1 MEKNFMSMTPQKEL
15 ESLIDFWKKL
25 DLSKKQK
32 IHSEDVE
39 LISAQI
45 NDSFNYDE
53 TAFNYMEDKKERRKF
68 QSSLIPQ
75 PYIGNLRTANIFI
88 LSLNPGFEFCDYHS
102 ETENAD
108 FRKALEDTLYQ
119 NFNDDGYFA
128 WPFNPKFLWTSGAKY
143 WLKKI
148 NTAKNSLI
156 EEFIEQEKT
165 KGNDFSFSQAIKLFS
180 KKIAFLEV
188 VPYHSRE
195 FSFSKY
201 KKLPSTKKM
210 FDFIKGYV
218 IPKAE
223 NGEAL
228 LLVLRKGSELQEK
241 ELLNES
247 DIKRCKGNIFIY
259 GSSKSQ
265 SASLSAQSEAG
276 KTILDFLKK

>member
-1 MEKNFMSMTPQKEL
+1 MNMTSQKEL

-32 IHSEDVE
+32 IHSEDIE
-39 LISAQI
+39 LISEQI

-88 LSLNPGFEFCDYHS
+88 LSLNPGFEFCDYYS

-148 NTAKNSLI
+148 NTVENSLI

-210 FDFIKGYV
+210 FDFINGYV